1 MNFIN
6 QLKRRKVYSSFKD
19 NIWGVALANMQLLR
33 KHNKGIRF
41 LLCVIDLFSKYAWNK
56 TKDKKTKDKKK
67 EFKRQ
72 KRITVVNVF
81 QRILGS

>member
-19 NIWGVALANMQLLR
+19 NIWGVALDNMQLLR
-33 KHNKGIRF
+33 KYNKGIRF

-56 TKDKKTKDKKK
+56 IKDKKTKDKKK
-67 EFKRQ
+67 DK
-72 KRITVVNVF
+72 KGI
-81 QRILGS
+81 

>member
-33 KHNKGIRF
+33 KYNKGIRF

-56 TKDKKTKDKKK
+56 AKDKKTKDKKK
-67 EFKRQ
+67 TKKEFKRQ
-72 KRITVVNVF
+72 KKNYCC
-81 QRILGS
+81 